1 MAYGPMKARSELVS
15 LRAPGVLGVM
25 KSFDGGVFETTRRF
39 HAASPAFIH
48 PARRPTRGSGL
59 GAAVE
64 RSGRGAAPIE
74 ADEEDDE
81 EAHAAREA
89 SATQRRKDAKAE
101 GRKDG
106 WTEGSGVTGF
116 SPGSK
121 ARRASHPSG
130 RSRWSGRRSHRRRT

>member
-15 LRAPGVLGVM
+15 LRSPGVLGLM

-59 GAAVE
+59 GAVLE

-81 EAHAAREA
+81 EAHAARAE
-89 SATQRRKDAKAE
+89 SATERRKD
-101 GRKDG
+101 GRA
-106 WTEGSGVTGF
+106 EGSGVTGF

-130 RSRWSGRRSHRRRT
+130 RSRWSGRRSHRRRI

>member
-1 MAYGPMKARSELVS
+1 MAYRPMKARSELVS
-15 LRAPGVLGVM
+15 LRSPGVLGLR

-59 GAAVE
+59 GTLAE
-64 RSGRGAAPIE
+64 RSGRGAAPTE
-74 ADEEDDE
+74 AEVDDE
-81 EAHAAREA
+81 EEAHPASEAR
-89 SATQRRKDAKAE
+89 ATQRRKDAKAE
-101 GRKDG
+101 RRKDG
-106 WTEGSGVTGF
+106 RTEGSGVTDS

-121 ARRASHPSG
+121 ARRASRSSG